1 MTLTIPSRG
10 IDEIRH
16 SWAGRGGLWAG
27 VAASHDEEGVSW
39 TPELARRRA
48 SRIILELIRP
58 TLEGW
63 PQSNRAWID
72 SLPAESVR
80 RRSVDDVPGPGI
92 DWAETRRSGWPP
104 RVFHHRHRSRIADSL
119 LMTTTKWT
127 IERLAAAVSEVDK
140 IDPELLGGL
149 ARSRLEVAVD
159 VLDVEPMAR
168 AGSVVPGRNDLRALR
183 SAGRP
188 WTAVASVAATL
199 LQLEHDPAAIA
210 RFAIDPDPA
219 LADRLFHVAVLGCL
233 LVDLRARGWAIDI
246 VGLPGSP
253 DGHPQFLAT
262 SPEGASWD
270 VWFEMAAAWSHY
282 GVTAPY
288 PSAVVG
294 VSGTGGPL
302 GADIALVRPGD
313 RAVVIECKYS
323 ANPTYVGRN
332 GYEQTLAYMA
342 EALTGMVDAVSG
354 IVVGSESVVLKSGRT
369 ATFAGDVSVTHPES
383 LVDVLLTSTVAR
395 SPAGAD

>member
-1 MTLTIPSRG
+1 MMLTIPSRG
-10 IDEIRH
+10 LDEIRR
-16 SWAGRGGLWAG
+16 SWTGRGGLWAG
-27 VAASHDEEGVSW
+27 VAASHDEDGVPW
-39 TPELARRRA
+39 TPVLARRRA

-58 TLEGW
+58 TLEAW
-63 PQSNRAWID
+63 PGSHRAWID
-72 SLPAESVR
+72 SLPAQSVR
-80 RRSVDDVPGPGI
+80 RRSADDVPGPGI

-127 IERLAAAVSEVDK
+127 IERLAAVVSQVDK
-140 IDPELLGGL
+140 IDAELLGEL

-159 VLDVEPMAR
+159 VLDMAPMAP
-168 AGSVVPGRNDLRALR
+168 AGAVVPGRNDLRALR

-188 WTAVASVAATL
+188 WRAVASVAATL
-199 LQLEHDPAAIA
+199 LQLEHDPASIA
-210 RFAIDPDPA
+210 DLALDPDPA

-233 LVDLRARGWAIDI
+233 LVDLRARGWTIDV

-253 DGHPQFLAT
+253 DGHPQFMAT
-262 SPEGASWD
+262 SPEGEPWD
-270 VWFEMAAAWSHY
+270 VWFEMAAAWRHY

-302 GADIALVRPGD
+302 GADIALVRKGD

-323 ANPTYVGRN
+323 ANPTYVGRG

-342 EALTGMVDAVSG
+342 EARTGMVGAVSG
-354 IVVGSESVVLKSGRT
+354 IVVGPEDVVLESGRT
-369 ATFAGDVSVTHPES
+369 ATSAGDVSVTHPES
-383 LVDVLLTSTVAR
+383 LVDILLTSTVAR
-395 SPAGAD
+395 PPVGVE